1 MVTSAPHGYVPSF
14 EELAGD
20 KSKFFQS
27 YFDKAPLLRRAA
39 LRADP
44 ELVLSIS
51 DLDEILRSK
60 AIRFPHVQILRH
72 GDDVP
77 ADEFTQSLQEG
88 DKSIPGTIIPGRV
101 VEYFRR
107 GSTITWSAL
116 HHVRPNMRDLALM
129 LSEEFASHTGVTA
142 VLTPAN
148 KQGFY
153 PHCDPSD
160 VFVVQLRGTKYWRVW
175 PAPQTRKGDEK
186 HFSASGEEL
195 GDPIIETTLSP
206 GDILY
211 LPNGTPHVAA
221 TGNEVSLHIGAM
233 VRPVRWSEL
242 LTLIVAE
249 IVDND
254 RDFTDVA
261 YLSQSRHEALAESLS
276 SHVQALMRQLAEL
289 DRSDAIRRVMALSRP
304 KADLPAPEPLTDLSR
319 ADSISTATNVRRNP
333 YAIIE
338 DRGMT
343 QESKR
348 GRVSVDGKLYEMPV
362 SAANALLGLNIT
374 TELPA
379 GEFLKGRPAE
389 SSARVVQQLCRIG
402 ALEMCG

>member
-1 MVTSAPHGYVPSF
+1 MTGMPHGYVPSF

-20 KSKFFQS
+20 KARFLQS
-27 YFDKAPLLRRAA
+27 YFDRAPLLRRAA

-44 ELVLSIS
+44 ERVLSIS

-88 DKSIPGTIIPGRV
+88 DKSIPGTIMPGRV
-101 VEYFRR
+101 VEHFRC
-107 GSTITWSAL
+107 GSTISWSAL
-116 HHVRPNMRDLALM
+116 HHFRPNMRDLALV
-129 LSEEFASHTGVTA
+129 LSEEFATPTGVTA

-160 VFVVQLRGTKYWRVW
+160 VFVVQLQGIKHWRVW
-175 PAPQTRKGDEK
+175 PALEARKGDAM
-186 HFSASGEEL
+186 HFSVSGEEL
-195 GDPIIETTLSP
+195 GDPVIETTLSP
-206 GDILY
+206 GDVLY

-221 TGNEVSLHIGAM
+221 TGNEISLHIGAM
-233 VRPVRWSEL
+233 VRPTRWSEL
-242 LTLIVAE
+242 LKLIVAE

-254 RDFTDVA
+254 QGFWDVA
-261 YLSQSRHEALAESLS
+261 YLSRSRHESLADSLS
-276 SHVQALMRQLAEL
+276 SHVQALTEKLATL
-289 DRSDAIRRVMALSRP
+289 DRDDAIARVMALTQP
-304 KADLPAPEPLTDLSR
+304 KADLPVPEPLTDLAR
-319 ADSISTATNVRRNP
+319 ADSISPATNVRRNP
-333 YAIIE
+333 GAIIE
-338 DRGMT
+338 DRGVT
-343 QESKR
+343 DESKR

-362 SAANALLGLNIT
+362 SAANALLGLGIA

-402 ALEMCG
+402 ALEMCS